1 VDLSALGWPELTPV
15 LLLVAGGT
23 AFLVQKLKMIVR
35 KDIKAKW
42 TQKIPGW
49 FWLLL
54 SIALPIGLVALLN
67 LDWVQAVAQA
77 AAGPAASVDL
87 EGQGVLSTGIATA
100 LGSQGAYWI
109 AKKAGVTADYS
120 SGGPNE
126 ATPMTDPMTDMTA
139 PLSTETPSLPVS
151 DTKDVPQDN
160 PPVGELPMVKAVLL
174 TEWQTVNPP
183 TALMLT
189 KDGVQQVFRLDWSD

>member
-1 VDLSALGWPELTPV
+1 MGIEDLGLPALTP
-15 LLLVAGGT
+15 LLLGVVGFT
-23 AFLVQKLKMIVR
+23 VWIVQILKRHPWARRV
-35 KDIKAKW
+35 
-42 TQKIPGW
+42 PGW
-49 FWLLL
+49 VWLGL
-54 SIALPIGLVALLN
+54 SIIIPVGIVFAFG
-67 LDWVQAVAQA
+67 LDWIQALIHTVM
-77 AAGPAASVDL
+77 PSASIQLDGMGTL
-87 EGQGVLSTGIATA
+87 GTGIATA
-100 LGSQGAYWI
+100 IAGNGSYALL
-109 AKKAGVTADYS
+109 KKAGLTK
-120 SGGPNE
+120 E
-126 ATPMTDPMTDMTA
+126 QPMTAMTDSMTAMTA